1 MSSRWPFS
9 SPFVARLAF
18 ENVRANRPEYIRR
31 TASFI
36 FRLYFEQSANPASNG
51 VEMPLRSRR
60 ICDSESRV
68 VCMCRPHAQRRRGP
82 LLFGRLGRLPPLIG
96 LLPLLRSIRLIDLSG
111 YEGSVDR
118 CANAELTMRD
128 LMFGF
133 RHDEKNQRCRTA
145 LPCGQKR

>member
-36 FRLYFEQSANPASNG
+36 FRLYFEQSANAASNG
-51 VEMPLRSRR
+51 VEMRLRSRR
-60 ICDSESRV
+60 ILRFRSRV
-68 VCMCRPHAQRRRGP
+68 VCAGRTRNAGEGRF
-82 LLFGRLGRLPPLIG
+82 LFGRLPPLIG
-96 LLPLLRSIRLIDLSG
+96 PLPLLRSIRLIDLSG

-133 RHDEKNQRCRTA
+133 RHDEKNRRCRTI
-145 LPCGQKR
+145 LPYGQKR